1 MVHRGGASSAA
12 VTSAQAA
19 AACRSTAG
27 LRRAGHGRR
36 RTSLTYSRRG
46 AVKRPGPRSA
56 PRPYSRERSIWA
68 SKAGLIDGMRN
79 PSLDKSSRI
88 PASHRRFRA
97 SLAWLAVIALLS
109 NALLPTT
116 VSVGV
121 GYDAVAAG
129 LCGAISGHD
138 LPAKPNPRCSCT
150 IARFVP
156 PYRLLCRHRNPRS
169 HSPARLP
176 ERPHH

>member
-1 MVHRGGASSAA
+1 
-12 VTSAQAA
+12 
-19 AACRSTAG
+19 
-27 LRRAGHGRR
+27 
-36 RTSLTYSRRG
+36 
-46 AVKRPGPRSA
+46 
-56 PRPYSRERSIWA
+56 
-68 SKAGLIDGMRN
+68 MRN